1 VVVAVVAVRV
11 MEVTSHEI
19 VDMVAVGHGL
29 VAATRPVN
37 VTLVVS
43 GALMMGCAAI
53 GVGCR
58 YFDYVF
64 IDVTFVHVMQMPI
77 VQVVDVAGVLDRGVP
92 AIGPMNMGMV
102 FVLGCQRAD
111 PPKMWGRTRSG
122 SLQWRWAPTD
132 ACAEMPARSLPWGRP
147 TSMASMGPWSSLR

>member
-1 VVVAVVAVRV
+1 MVVAVVAVRV

-102 FVLGCQRAD
+102 FVLGCHRA
-111 PPKMWGRTRSG
+111 
-122 SLQWRWAPTD
+122 
-132 ACAEMPARSLPWGRP
+132 
-147 TSMASMGPWSSLR
+147 